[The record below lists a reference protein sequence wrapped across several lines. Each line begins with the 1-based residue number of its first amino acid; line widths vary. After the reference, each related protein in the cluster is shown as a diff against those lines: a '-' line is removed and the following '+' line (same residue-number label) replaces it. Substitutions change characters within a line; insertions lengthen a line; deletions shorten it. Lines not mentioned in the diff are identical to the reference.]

1 MDWGKDMS
9 RLLILLSITASFQ
22 TVPLSSNA
30 QNQNIDSYLDTATP
44 WGDPNIQGVWDK
56 RTITPLER
64 PARFENRA
72 FLSPEEITDYEKA
85 SAEREDGRP
94 LDFGRTSISVHDPDD
109 LDYGSKYVTTGQTS
123 LVVQPSNGR
132 IPAYTKSADERADRA
147 RKMRE
152 GRGPADSWIDRNLTE
167 RCLTWGVP
175 QGMLPQP
182 YNNNLKILQTPD
194 HVMFYLEMAHDV
206 RIIPLDGRPHLP
218 DDLRLWHGDSRAHWE
233 GDTLV
238 VRTKNFSAKSNFR
251 RANVDLETEERFR
264 RNTQDQLE
272 YTLKVRDDTT
282 WVNEWAV
289 SYPMERSDGP
299 IYEFACHEGNYG
311 LLNIL
316 SVARNLEKQE
326 REDK

>member
-1 MDWGKDMS
+1 MY

-30 QNQNIDSYLDTATP
+30 QNQNIDSYLDTETP

-218 DDLRLWHGDSRAHWE
+218 EDLRLWHGDSRGHWE

-326 REDK
+326 RENK

>member
-1 MDWGKDMS
+1 MS

-30 QNQNIDSYLDTATP
+30 QNQNIDSYLETATP

-218 DDLRLWHGDSRAHWE
+218 EDLRLWHGDSRGHWE

>member
-1 MDWGKDMS
+1 MS

-218 DDLRLWHGDSRAHWE
+218 EDLRLWHGDSRGHWE

-264 RNTQDQLE
+264 RNTEDQLE

>member
-1 MDWGKDMS
+1 MS

-123 LVVQPSNGR
+123 LVVQPSDGR
-132 IPAYTKSADERADRA
+132 IPAYTKSAEERADRA

-218 DDLRLWHGDSRAHWE
+218 EDLRLWHGDSRGHWE

>member
-1 MDWGKDMS
+1 MS

-123 LVVQPSNGR
+123 LVVQPSDGR
-132 IPAYTKSADERADRA
+132 IPAYTKSSDERADRA

-218 DDLRLWHGDSRAHWE
+218 EDLRLWHGDSRGHWE

-264 RNTQDQLE
+264 RNTEDQLE

>member
-1 MDWGKDMS
+1 MS

-30 QNQNIDSYLDTATP
+30 QNQNIDSYLDTETP

-218 DDLRLWHGDSRAHWE
+218 EDLRLWHGDSRGHWE

-264 RNTQDQLE
+264 RNTKDQLE

-326 REDK
+326 RENK

>member
-1 MDWGKDMS
+1 MS

-30 QNQNIDSYLDTATP
+30 QNQNIDSYLETATP

-123 LVVQPSNGR
+123 LVVQPSDGR

-218 DDLRLWHGDSRAHWE
+218 EDLRLWHGDSRGHWE

>member
-1 MDWGKDMS
+1 MS

-30 QNQNIDSYLDTATP
+30 QNQNIDSYLETATP

-218 DDLRLWHGDSRAHWE
+218 EDLRLWHGDSRGHWE

-264 RNTQDQLE
+264 RNTKDQLE

>member
-1 MDWGKDMS
+1 MS

-218 DDLRLWHGDSRAHWE
+218 EDLRLWHGDSRGHWE

>member
-1 MDWGKDMS
+1 MS

-30 QNQNIDSYLDTATP
+30 QNQNIDSYLDTETP

-64 PARFENRA
+64 PARFKNRA

-218 DDLRLWHGDSRAHWE
+218 EDLRLWHGDSRGHWE

-264 RNTQDQLE
+264 RNTEDQLE

-326 REDK
+326 RENK

>member
-1 MDWGKDMS
+1 MS
-9 RLLILLSITASFQ
+9 RLLILLGITASFQ
-22 TVPLSSNA
+22 MVPLSSNA

-194 HVMFYLEMAHDV
+194 HVMVYLEMAHDV

-218 DDLRLWHGDSRAHWE
+218 EDLRLWHGDSRGHWE

-251 RANVDLETEERFR
+251 GANVDLETEERFR
-264 RNTQDQLE
+264 RNTEDQLE

-326 REDK
+326 RENK

>member
-1 MDWGKDMS
+1 MY

-30 QNQNIDSYLDTATP
+30 QNQNIDSYLDTETP

-218 DDLRLWHGDSRAHWE
+218 EDLRLWHGDSRGHWE

-238 VRTKNFSAKSNFR
+238 VLTKNFSAKSNFR